1 MRNGESFKKAAE
13 MIRAANFKEVA
24 VVVSAMENTTDN
36 LINCVRSITGISDA
50 DYADILSMGERTS
63 ARLFSSALKALG
75 LSSVYFD
82 PQRQDWPIIT
92 DSNFLEAEP
101 DLEETR
107 RRTKLHIE
115 QLLGDCVPVICGF
128 LGRDQQGRIT
138 LLGRGGSDIT
148 ATLLGN
154 CLNAD
159 EVILVKNTAGVLS
172 ADPKLIPDARP
183 LKEVSIE
190 EMFSLAHGGAKIIHP
205 KALKYKLPHQKLRVV
220 SFYNGLSSEG
230 TEITG
235 AFFNPFEVRKHHG
248 LCAVTLVGGFNA
260 PNLAKALMTFEG
272 GKIVGLSTGRN
283 SITVFA
289 KIGDKKALLSQLC
302 QIEGIKGVSLKEN
315 IGAVEILSPEFIESP
330 GWIAKI
336 SNAIAEKGIN
346 IVEISSSK
354 ATIAIFLE
362 ERDLDRASEAI
373 KTISD

>member
-1 MRNGESFKKAAE
+1 MYLAEKRVVVKFGGAELRNGESFKKAAE

-220 SFYNGLSSEG
+220 SFYN
-230 TEITG
+230 
-235 AFFNPFEVRKHHG
+235 
-248 LCAVTLVGGFNA
+248 
-260 PNLAKALMTFEG
+260 
-272 GKIVGLSTGRN
+272 
-283 SITVFA
+283 
-289 KIGDKKALLSQLC
+289 
-302 QIEGIKGVSLKEN
+302 
-315 IGAVEILSPEFIESP
+315 
-330 GWIAKI
+330 
-336 SNAIAEKGIN
+336 
-346 IVEISSSK
+346 
-354 ATIAIFLE
+354 
-362 ERDLDRASEAI
+362 
-373 KTISD
+373 